1 MEPIVKRTSAS
12 RVELFDAHGRL
23 IGSIERPVGDEILGP
38 GREKVYL
45 ARRDGRTERTSQA
58 A

>member
-1 MEPIVKRTSAS
+1 MTEPVTMKSNSGSLT
-12 RVELFDAHGRL
+12 VFDDGGQL
-23 IGSIERPVGDEILGP
+23 IGTIERPVAGEPLGP

-45 ARRDGRTERTSQA
+45 ARRDEGTQRSA

>member
-1 MEPIVKRTSAS
+1 MTEPITMKSNS
-12 RVELFDAHGRL
+12 GSLRVFDDGGQL
-23 IGSIERPVGDEILGP
+23 IGTIERPVAGEPLGP

-45 ARRDGRTERTSQA
+45 ARRDDEGQRTA